1 MKTYLKCFAN
11 FLLTGTALAQDS
23 TSTAS
28 INIMN
33 DSLRPKSLIVEIVTV
48 EYDNRYVYVNI
59 LKFTG
64 TAFIEIK
71 NAAGV
76 TVAVKYASIAGAA
89 SGKILID
96 NLPSGEY
103 ITYITVA
110 NRYYG
115 VFLLWEHLSQVKLN
129 I

>member
-1 MKTYLKCFAN
+1 MKTFLICFAF

-76 TVAVKYASIAGAA
+76 TVAVNYASIAGAA
-89 SGKILID
+89 TVNILID

-103 ITYITVA
+103 VIYITA
-110 NRYYG
+110 AYRYYG
-115 VFLLWEHLSQVKLN
+115 VFLL
-129 I
+129 